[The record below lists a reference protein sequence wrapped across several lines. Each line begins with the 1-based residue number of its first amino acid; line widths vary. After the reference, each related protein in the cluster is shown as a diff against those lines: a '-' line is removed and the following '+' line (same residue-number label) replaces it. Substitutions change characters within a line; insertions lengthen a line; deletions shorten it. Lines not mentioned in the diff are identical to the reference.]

1 VVTEGVVLSITP
13 QIGDSGWVM
22 MDVSPVV
29 TRVSSVSVVQGA
41 GGNIESSAPNLDVA
55 QVSSLI
61 RARSGDT
68 VVIGGLIQT
77 QTSRS
82 KRQLPGVKRLGGV
95 GKFLGA
101 ALGGSYDAEI
111 RKELIMVLTPTI
123 VAQD

>member
-1 VVTEGVVLSITP
+1 MTEGVVLSITP
-13 QIGDSGWVM
+13 QIGEGGWVM

-29 TRVSSVSVVQGA
+29 TRVSSVSVVEGP
-41 GGNIESSAPNLDVA
+41 GGGIQSSAPNLDVA

-77 QTSRS
+77 QTSRT
-82 KRQLPGVKRLGGV
+82 KRTLPGVDRLGGV
-95 GKFLGA
+95 GR
-101 ALGGSYDAEI
+101 ALGSVLGGHYDASV

-123 VAQD
+123 VAAD